1 MEMLEVIKR
10 DGRRQPFCEDRL
22 RDSIEASA
30 REARVPNR
38 RIRQLVNY
46 VTGEFLDLS
55 AGENVIETRMIRK
68 IVLARLDIVEP
79 LVSDAWRVFD
89 ETKGHDRCP
98 EERAVPPSE
107 IAF

>member
-1 MEMLEVIKR
+1 MFEVIKR
-10 DGRRQPFCEDRL
+10 DGRRQPFCENRL

-55 AGENVIETRMIRK
+55 AGEDVIESRMIRK

-79 LVSDAWRVFD
+79 LVSDAWRAFD

-98 EERAVPPSE
+98 TERTAAHSE
-107 IAF
+107 FA

>member
-1 MEMLEVIKR
+1 MLEVIKR
-10 DGRRQPFCEDRL
+10 DGRRQPFSEDRF

-55 AGENVIETRMIRK
+55 AGEDVIETRMIRK

-79 LVSDAWRVFD
+79 LVSDAWRAFD
-89 ETKGHDRCP
+89 VTKEQGRSST
-98 EERAVPPSE
+98 ERAAPPSE
-107 IAF
+107 IGL